1 MQVLRR
7 FDWVLFA
14 LMVIIVAIGLA
25 MINSAYQVPASEVEG
40 DWTDDLVLRQL
51 LFAGIGLVLY
61 LLSAAVDYRVL
72 VEHARWVFVVT
83 LVVLVVTLV
92 IADPTFGTA
101 AWLDVGIFGIQPS
114 ELSKVLVIIVLARVL
129 GESQRRL
136 ESSVPLVQSIVVLG
150 LPAVLVYLQSDL
162 GMVLLLSITWVGVVF
177 VSGVR
182 WRHLLVLGGLGAAAV
197 PLVWFRLKDYM
208 RGRVNDF
215 LNPGRDPSG
224 SSYNIIQALISIG
237 SGGWWGKGYMQGSQ
251 SQLRFL
257 RVRHTDFIFSV
268 LCEEFGFAGALAL
281 VLLFAALFFRLLR
294 IAERA
299 QDGPG
304 RLIVAGVTIVLFA
317 QVFINM
323 GVNANLLPVT
333 GLPLPMVSYGGSS
346 LITTMMALGLAQSVA
361 MRHSAGENPLL

>member
-1 MQVLRR
+1 L
-7 FDWVLFA
+7 
-14 LMVIIVAIGLA
+14 
-25 MINSAYQVPASEVEG
+25 
-40 DWTDDLVLRQL
+40 
-51 LFAGIGLVLY
+51 
-61 LLSAAVDYRVL
+61 DYRLL
-72 VEHARWVFVVT
+72 VEHARWVLVVT

-92 IADPTFGTA
+92 IADPTFGTS

-114 ELSKVLVIIVLARVL
+114 ELSKVLIIVVLARVL

-136 ESSVPLVQSIVVLG
+136 ESLVPLMQSIVVLG
-150 LPAVLVYLQSDL
+150 VPAVLVYLQSDL
-162 GMVLLLSITWVGVVF
+162 GMVLLLAITWVGMVF

-182 WRHLLVLGGLGAAAV
+182 WRHLLALGGLGAAAV
-197 PLVWFRLKDYM
+197 PLVWFQLEDYM
-208 RGRVNDF
+208 RGRVSDF
-215 LNPGRDPSG
+215 LNPGQDPSG

-268 LCEEFGFAGALAL
+268 LCEEFGFAGSLVL
-281 VLLFAALFFRLLR
+281 VLLFAALFMRLLS

-299 QDGPG
+299 QDAPG
-304 RLIVAGVTIVLFA
+304 RLIVAGVTIILFA

-346 LITTMMALGLAQSVA
+346 LITTMIALGLAQSVA
-361 MRHSAGENPLL
+361 MRQSVGENPLL